1 MATGSGP
8 KQQDLL
14 VQKNHAQR
22 TPAPCMATLKS
33 LVLVLKSLAQIG
45 PRLSH
50 AQSTPAACMVTSKN
64 LVLVLKSLAQSGPRL
79 PPVAMALVL
88 QSLALAISFC
98 CSSKTRWRIWQG
110 A

>member
-22 TPAPCMATLKS
+22 TPAPCM
-33 LVLVLKSLAQIG
+33 
-45 PRLSH
+45 
-50 AQSTPAACMVTSKN
+50 VTSKS

-79 PPVAMALVL
+79 
-88 QSLALAISFC
+88 ALAMTFCWTLVPSTASARKQPTSIAVIIS
-98 CSSKTRWRIWQG
+98 STTSPG
-110 A
+110 EN

>member
-14 VQKNHAQR
+14 VLKNHAQR
-22 TPAPCMATLKS
+22 TPAPCMVTSKS
-33 LVLVLKSLAQIG
+33 LVLVLKSLAQSG
-45 PRLSH
+45 PRLRQ
-50 AQSTPAACMVTSKN
+50 AQRTPAPCMVTSKS

>member
-14 VQKNHAQR
+14 VLKNHAQR
-22 TPAPCMATLKS
+22 TPAPCM
-33 LVLVLKSLAQIG
+33 
-45 PRLSH
+45 
-50 AQSTPAACMVTSKN
+50 VTSKS
-64 LVLVLKSLAQSGPRL
+64 LVLVLKSLAQSGPGL
-79 PPVAMALVL
+79 PPVSMALVL